1 VDSVTI
7 NYLKMMKMKNNQ
19 DVYWTMKNGESIS
32 IDLMTRQH
40 LINTLKRI
48 VLNSERIQKLKEDF
62 HLIGE
67 MAQDFNDSYPEDGA
81 YDPNYD

>member
-1 VDSVTI
+1 MI
-7 NYLKMMKMKNNQ
+7 KNSNSE

-48 VLNSERIQKLKEDF
+48 VLNSERVQKLREDF
-62 HLIGE
+62 RLKGE
-67 MAQDFNDSYPEDGA
+67 MAQDFNDSWDEPEYNPYWD
-81 YDPNYD
+81 

>member
-1 VDSVTI
+1 
-7 NYLKMMKMKNNQ
+7 MMKMKNNQ

-67 MAQDFNDSYPEDGA
+67 MAQDFNDRYPEDGA

>member
-1 VDSVTI
+1 MI
-7 NYLKMMKMKNNQ
+7 KNSNSE

-48 VLNSERIQKLKEDF
+48 VLNSERVQKLREDF
-62 HLIGE
+62 RLNGE
-67 MAQDFNDSYPEDGA
+67 MAQDFNDSWNEH
-81 YDPNYD
+81 DPDWD